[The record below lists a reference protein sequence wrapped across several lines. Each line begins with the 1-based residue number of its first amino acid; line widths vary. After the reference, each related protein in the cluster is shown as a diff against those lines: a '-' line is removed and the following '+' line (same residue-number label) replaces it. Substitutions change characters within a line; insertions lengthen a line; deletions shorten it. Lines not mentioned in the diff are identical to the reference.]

1 MLRQYF
7 KQSSPQKKQEVS
19 SLKRV
24 TKEDEVMQFL
34 SERVFD
40 PILQSTES
48 SESLKKGVRRTIIHM
63 KQLEATGMLKYY
75 WSSVIGTQRS
85 PGFAEKIQHEGFTR
99 FEDVID
105 EFRARFTDEWLS
117 R

>member
-1 MLRQYF
+1 M
-7 KQSSPQKKQEVS
+7 
-19 SLKRV
+19 

-40 PILQSTES
+40 PILHSPEA
-48 SESLKKGVRRTIIHM
+48 SESLKKGVRLTMMRM
-63 KQLEATGMLKYY
+63 KQLKATGMLKYY
-75 WSSVIGTQRS
+75 WSSIVGTEHS
-85 PGFAEKIQHEGFTR
+85 AGFSAKMRHEGFTR
-99 FEDVID
+99 FEDVVD

>member
-1 MLRQYF
+1 M
-7 KQSSPQKKQEVS
+7 
-19 SLKRV
+19 

-40 PILQSTES
+40 PILNSPDAS
-48 SESLKKGVRRTIIHM
+48 DSLKKGVRLTMIRM
-63 KQLEATGMLKYY
+63 KQLKAEGMLKYY
-75 WSSVIGTQRS
+75 WSAVSGTERS
-85 PGFAEKIQHEGFTR
+85 PGFAAKMRNEGFRR

-105 EFRARFTDEWLS
+105 EFRARFTDDWLS

>member
-1 MLRQYF
+1 
-7 KQSSPQKKQEVS
+7 
-19 SLKRV
+19 V

-40 PILQSTES
+40 PILHSPNA
-48 SESLKKGVRRTIIHM
+48 SESLKKGVRLTIMRM
-63 KQLEATGMLKYY
+63 KQLKATGMLKYY

-85 PGFAEKIQHEGFTR
+85 PGFAAKMHDEGFTR

-105 EFRARFTDEWLS
+105 EFRARFTDDWLS
-117 R
+117 S